1 MKELSLAMLRA
12 GIFGFGGGPSVMPLF
27 RHEAVKNYHW
37 MDDDEFSEILAI
49 ANALPGPIATKMAGY
64 LGYRLHGVTGAIW
77 GIICHIFPSSILMI
91 ALLSI
96 VGWLSGS
103 KVVIGMIAA
112 VMPVVVVMLLE
123 MALQFTKKSL
133 QGLGIA
139 ASLLFFALAL
149 ILLEVLHIHS
159 GVAVLLFLA
168 YGAVHFKL
176 LARLKRGSSS

>member
-1 MKELSLAMLRA
+1 L
-12 GIFGFGGGPSVMPLF
+12 PSTV
-27 RHEAVKNYHW
+27 
-37 MDDDEFSEILAI
+37 
-49 ANALPGPIATKMAGY
+49 
-64 LGYRLHGVTGAIW
+64 
-77 GIICHIFPSSILMI
+77 LMI

-133 QGLGIA
+133 QGLGILV
-139 ASLLFFALAL
+139 SLLFFGIALV
-149 ILLEVLHIHS
+149 LLEILHIHS

-176 LARLKRGSSS
+176 VARFKGGDSS